1 RRGPAPTPR
10 PCSGA
15 AHACGGAAAATIAR
29 RTAPRRTVSEE
40 TETATGWLSP
50 ERLESVR
57 GELPVV
63 YVPAV
68 PVRLDERGE
77 VTHVGLLLRV
87 ASDGTISRTVI
98 SGRVLYRERIRDA
111 LMRNLEK

>member
-1 RRGPAPTPR
+1 M
-10 PCSGA
+10 
-15 AHACGGAAAATIAR
+15 
-29 RTAPRRTVSEE
+29 SED

-50 ERLESVR
+50 DRLESLR
-57 GELPVV
+57 GEMPVV
-63 YVPAV
+63 YVDAV

-98 SGRVLYRERIRDA
+98 SGRFLYRERIRDA
-111 LMRNLEK
+111 LMRNLEKDLPSGRPPRLPPSPAPFTVVEYFQTCR